1 MSKWVMSSAA
11 RSAAIMASFSLA
23 PLSRVTFSSLMIFS
37 FTLSR
42 SEFTVIYLLFQTA
55 IAELALSL
63 LLRLTRAK
71 ARAPLA

>member
-1 MSKWVMSSAA
+1 
-11 RSAAIMASFSLA
+11 L
-23 PLSRVTFSSLMIFS
+23 TIFS